1 MLAAIPQ
8 ALAQPGILLSELLQ
22 SCQDTMLCYS
32 GLAITK
38 RAECCSATCS
48 VLHASGAA
56 LLSSGLIA
64 DIIGGVGHLLTSMQ
78 VRIPPTAQHP
88 HQQ

>member
-1 MLAAIPQ
+1 
-8 ALAQPGILLSELLQ
+8 
-22 SCQDTMLCYS
+22 MLCCS

-48 VLHASGAA
+48 VLHTSGGR

-64 DIIGGVGHLLTSMQ
+64 DVIGGVGHLLTSMQ
-78 VRIPPTAQHP
+78 VHIPPTAQHAY
-88 HQQ
+88 